1 MKIEAMLAKMER
13 PSLPGITVNRPTAAA
28 VVTERGPEAPA
39 EVTDSRAPAAV
50 QAVSLLNQALQDDR
64 RDLRFRIDE
73 STGRT
78 VVQVVASDSGDVIRQ
93 IPGDEVLRMASML
106 LQGARMDSLG
116 LEAWS

>member
-1 MKIEAMLAKMER
+1 MLAKMEPPSSQGIGLSR
-13 PSLPGITVNRPTAAA
+13 PITGT
-28 VVTERGPEAPA
+28 VVTELVPEIPA
-39 EVTDSRAPAAV
+39 AVTDSRAPAPV